1 MVVYMSSMVWQ
12 LEIIKTILYHITV
25 NINTSLYSYRGV
37 SGKYTS
43 IYYPPGWFFDLTA
56 ADKSAY
62 NNGGH
67 DQHQQESHAHPRV
80 HVHQGLLYGPRLV
93 PVSVPVN

>member
-1 MVVYMSSMVWQ
+1 MVS
-12 LEIIKTILYHITV
+12 ILYP
-25 NINTSLYSYRGV
+25 SLV
-37 SGKYTS
+37 KYMS
-43 IYYPPGWFFDLTA
+43 IYYPPGWFFGLTA

-67 DQHQQESHAHPRV
+67 HQHQQESHAHPRV